1 MPLSLA
7 LCHTLYFS
15 ARKSSAAIEQTY
27 HAQSARRTAGMKV
40 RCACWVAGAAFMVA
54 SISASAVPAAETTVR
69 LSLDHAIDGT
79 AAPFLL
85 PLDRGWYKTEGLD
98 VGIVPGNTAVEPI
111 TRVASGEFEF
121 GLADINAL
129 IRYRDVHPKAP
140 VKAVYM
146 VYNKPAYAVI
156 GRKSRGIATPRD
168 LEGKRVGIPA
178 ADPAGAAWPIFSK
191 ANDIGARKVIVEN
204 IGAPVREPMLAAG
217 QIDAVTG
224 RTYALFID
232 LKDKGVP
239 VNDIVVLPMADYG
252 VVLYGK
258 AIIVNTAFAD
268 THPELVKGF
277 LRAFLKGLR
286 ETAARPASAIGAV
299 LSHGDRLR
307 EDIELERL
315 DLVIRENI
323 LTPEAKANGYG
334 GIEPKRFADAIE
346 QLTLAYRFN
355 GAKPKLSDIF
365 DASYLPSSADHG

>member
-1 MPLSLA
+1 M
-7 LCHTLYFS
+7 
-15 ARKSSAAIEQTY
+15 
-27 HAQSARRTAGMKV
+27 AGMTI
-40 RCACWVAGAAFMVA
+40 RCARWVAGAAFILA
-54 SISASAVPAAETTVR
+54 SISASGAPAAETSVR
-69 LSLDHAIDGT
+69 FSLDHAIDGT

-85 PLDRGWYKTEGLD
+85 PLDRGWYDTEGID
-98 VGIVPGNTAVEPI
+98 VDIVPGNTAAEPI

-129 IRYRDVHPKAP
+129 IRYRDAYPKAP
-140 VKAVYM
+140 VNAVFM

-178 ADPAGAAWPIFSK
+178 TDPAGMAWPIFVK
-191 ANDIGARKVIVEN
+191 ANDIGARKVTIEN

-224 RTYALFID
+224 PADTLFID

-239 VNDIVVLPMADYG
+239 ASDIVVLPMADYG

-258 AIIVNTAFAD
+258 AVIVNTVFAD
-268 THPELVKGF
+268 THPESVKGF

-286 ETAARPASAIGAV
+286 ETAAQPASAVVAV
-299 LSHGDRLR
+299 LSRGDQLR
-307 EDIELERL
+307 KDLERERL

-323 LTPEAKANGYG
+323 LTSEVKANGYG
-334 GIEPKRFADAIE
+334 GIEPKRFADAVE
-346 QLTLAYRFN
+346 QLALVHRFK
-355 GAKPKLSDIF
+355 GPKPELSEIF
-365 DASYLPSSADHG
+365 DASYLPSAADRQVE